1 MVSKV
6 FILFYSENIEVNMLW
21 RGLISENSES
31 IYRTETSSKIP
42 SIQNTPK
49 QVCYQMLRHPPTFA
63 WINLSPSPETLFPP
77 SGHCSLEAKM
87 WTYFSC
93 LKDGAYYCYC
103 AYVLR
108 IARYSGFLWMVPTN
122 TGIFLRG
129 LKLYGEWRT
138 YQMSLASQKK
148 IGGNHAFFRENQA

>member
-6 FILFYSENIEVNMLW
+6 FILFYSENIEVNMLR

-93 LKDGAYYCYC
+93 LKGAVLPIFSVTVTNQKTYLFQWNCQNNDRVLLTITLLVHKNYY
-103 AYVLR
+103 
-108 IARYSGFLWMVPTN
+108 
-122 TGIFLRG
+122 
-129 LKLYGEWRT
+129 
-138 YQMSLASQKK
+138 
-148 IGGNHAFFRENQA
+148 